1 MGKFCAICGRGKQ
14 VGNNV
19 SHSHRKTKRSFQI
32 NLQKK
37 LINQKG
43 CKKHMLVCTK
53 CLKDQMKAPR
63 LRSRS
68 ARASAGK

>member
-19 SHSHRKTKRSFQI
+19 SHSHRKTKRRFNI

-37 LINQKG
+37 VLTVKG
-43 CKKHMLVCTK
+43 RTKRVLVCTG
-53 CLKDQMKAPR
+53 CLKNQMKAN
-63 LRSRS
+63 
-68 ARASAGK
+68 